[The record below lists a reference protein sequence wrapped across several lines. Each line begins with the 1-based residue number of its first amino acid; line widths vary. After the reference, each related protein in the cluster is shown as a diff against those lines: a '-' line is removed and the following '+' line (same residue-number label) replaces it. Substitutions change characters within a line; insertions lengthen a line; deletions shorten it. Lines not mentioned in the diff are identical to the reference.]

1 MSGIAHDAG
10 SRLVP
15 VGIGLMDPESPRA
28 NFLTDGKVI
37 FDLCIKIWIRGKKVF
52 DRTFRIPF
60 LFRKIPFFA
69 GEETVVG

>member
-1 MSGIAHDAG
+1 M
-10 SRLVP
+10 P
-15 VGIGLMDPESPRA
+15 VGIGLMDPESPGT

-37 FDLCIKIWIRGKKVF
+37 FDLFVKIWIRGEKVF

-69 GEETVVG
+69 GEETVVRKKTSAVTGR

>member
-1 MSGIAHDAG
+1 
-10 SRLVP
+10 
-15 VGIGLMDPESPRA
+15 MDPESPGT

-37 FDLCIKIWIRGKKVF
+37 FDLFVKIWIRGEKVF

-69 GEETVVG
+69 GEETVVRKKTSAVTGR

>member
-1 MSGIAHDAG
+1 M
-10 SRLVP
+10 P

-28 NFLTDGKVI
+28 NFLTDGKVV
-37 FDLCIKIWIRGKKVF
+37 FDLFVKIWIGSEKVF

-69 GEETVVG
+69 GEETVVGKKTSAVTGR

>member
-1 MSGIAHDAG
+1 
-10 SRLVP
+10 
-15 VGIGLMDPESPRA
+15 MDPESPGT

-37 FDLCIKIWIRGKKVF
+37 FDLFVKIWIRGKKVF

-69 GEETVVG
+69 GEETVVRKKTSAVTGR